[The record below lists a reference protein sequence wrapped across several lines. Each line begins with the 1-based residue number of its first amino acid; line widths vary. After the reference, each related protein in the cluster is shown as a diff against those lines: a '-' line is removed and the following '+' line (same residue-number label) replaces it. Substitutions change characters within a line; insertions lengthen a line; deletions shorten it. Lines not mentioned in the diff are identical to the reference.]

1 MKLLLFVDKLIGLVF
16 DKFFKKFYFLD
27 NLMYII
33 RLMMLYRE
41 NIMVF
46 YILGICFNMFV
57 KNDCFLKLFIY
68 VIICYCFLFL

>member
-16 DKFFKKFYFLD
+16 DKFLKKFYFLD

-33 RLMMLYRE
+33 RLVMLYRE

-57 KNDCFLKLFIY
+57 KMIVF
-68 VIICYCFLFL
+68 

>member
-16 DKFFKKFYFLD
+16 DKFLKKFYFLD

-33 RLMMLYRE
+33 RLMMLYIE

-46 YILGICFNMFV
+46 FMLGICFNMFV

>member
-16 DKFFKKFYFLD
+16 DKFFKKLYFLD

-33 RLMMLYRE
+33 RLVMLYRE

-57 KNDCFLKLFIY
+57 KMIVF
-68 VIICYCFLFL
+68 

>member
-16 DKFFKKFYFLD
+16 DKFLKKFYFLD

-46 YILGICFNMFV
+46 FMLGICFNMFF